1 MFSLSSGVSEL
12 GFCKSRDARSH
23 VLCQI
28 KKARLQQQSLEL
40 WRNKQRCVCVCVCV
54 CVRERER
61 QRGTTGAYRHTRLSS
76 LQFQSLKFPGL
87 PWFLQFL
94 HWFWE
99 LPQYP
104 SNKFS
109 CMLLL
114 GRKVSVIYNKKLD
127 SKLPEIFTGQVS
139 SLPSHH
145 WFRIMMEA
153 FLAEWDNRP
162 GVWTVGREEIR

>member
-1 MFSLSSGVSEL
+1 MFSLSSEVSEL

-23 VLCQI
+23 VLYQI
-28 KKARLQQQSLEL
+28 KKAHLQQQSLEL
-40 WRNKQRCVCVCVCV
+40 GRNKQRCVCVCV
-54 CVRERER
+54 RERG
-61 QRGTTGAYRHTRLSS
+61 GTTGAYRHTRLSS
-76 LQFQSLKFPGL
+76 LQFQSLKFPDL

-139 SLPSHH
+139 SLTSHH
-145 WFRIMMEA
+145 WFRIMMEP
-153 FLAEWDNRP
+153 FLAE
-162 GVWTVGREEIR
+162 